1 MKAIAFFKFYFVTQI
16 LKKGILT
23 MNKIGVTIITSLTLW
38 GIGGV
43 AIAQETPIIPE
54 QPNNI
59 TNPSNS
65 LDGTIPAN
73 ALTNPTN
80 ANFLGSGV
88 QLNNNGVS
96 GFPNCSKPVCGYI
109 QFKTSPSGN
118 SSEFSVGAIFQTGNN
133 SDDTRAE
140 AEKACVEIE
149 RIKGERDFSLQLMEK
164 ISIAIE
170 GNNCTRARVFAQAL
184 APIAG
189 YKNHWDYL
197 KDIDAKV
204 CMR

>member
-1 MKAIAFFKFYFVTQI
+1 MKR
-16 LKKGILT
+16 
-23 MNKIGVTIITSLTLW
+23 IGVAIITSLTLL
-38 GIGGV
+38 GISGV
-43 AIAQETPIIPE
+43 AIAQDTPLTPD

-59 TNPSNS
+59 TNPATS

-88 QLNNNGVS
+88 QLNNNGIS

-118 SSEFSVGAIFQTGNN
+118 SNEISVGAIFQTGNS
-133 SDDTRAE
+133 SDDIRAE
-140 AEKACVEIE
+140 SEKARVEIE

-164 ISIAIE
+164 IATAIE

>member
-1 MKAIAFFKFYFVTQI
+1 MK
-16 LKKGILT
+16 
-23 MNKIGVTIITSLTLW
+23 KIGITIMASLTFL
-38 GIGGV
+38 GIGGG
-43 AIAQETPIIPE
+43 AIAQETPIPD

-59 TNPSNS
+59 TNPATS

-73 ALTNPTN
+73 AITNPTN

-88 QLNNNGVS
+88 QLNNNGFS
-96 GFPNCSKPVCGYI
+96 GFPNCSKPVCGYV

-118 SSEFSVGAIFQTGNN
+118 SNEISVGAIFQTGNS

-140 AEKACVEIE
+140 AEKARVEID
-149 RIKGERDFSLQLMEK
+149 RIKGDRDFSLQLMEK
-164 ISIAIE
+164 ITIAIE
-170 GNNCTRARVFAQAL
+170 GNNCIRARVFAQAL

-189 YKNHWDYL
+189 YKTHWDYL